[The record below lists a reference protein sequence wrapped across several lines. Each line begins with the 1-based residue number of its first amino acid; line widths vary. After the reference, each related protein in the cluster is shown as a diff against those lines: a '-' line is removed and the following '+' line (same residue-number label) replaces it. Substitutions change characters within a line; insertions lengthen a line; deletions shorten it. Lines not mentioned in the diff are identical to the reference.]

1 MARLRLEGDTDAKEV
16 ADLEALWEEF
26 KIYLNSADY
35 RHISGEEF
43 TNAVSDYRVAVF
55 FMGMEGLHG
64 TNRVSALRFGA
75 DSYQDNCQTH
85 FGGGFDEISE
95 PCQLSGSQAISEYVN
110 AILKDR
116 LIED

>member
-1 MARLRLEGDTDAKEV
+1 MGYEC
-16 ADLEALWEEF
+16 
-26 KIYLNSADY
+26 SADY
-35 RHISGEEF
+35 RHVSGEEYM
-43 TNAVSDYRVAVF
+43 NSVSDYRVAVF

-75 DSYQDNCQTH
+75 DSYQDNCQLH

-95 PCQLSGSQAISEYVN
+95 PCQLSGSQAISDYVN

-116 LIED
+116 LAQN